1 MAFLRLPDSTFLSSA
16 ASGQSGNAQ
25 LQKEVPPVVLRTLVL
40 LVVAILVAAP
50 APVTAQAASD
60 TVIEWNA
67 IMVST
72 VGGQNPFAQ
81 ARFAAITQLAVFEAV
96 NSITGE
102 YDPYLEPIDAPAGS
116 SADAAAA
123 KAARD
128 VLANYF
134 PGAAGTLDA
143 ALASTLAELPDG
155 ASKDN
160 GIAVGAAAAAELI
173 ALRTGDGSTPPAFYQ
188 PTSTSAGEWQTTPTC
203 PAAGG
208 ILFQWRNLTPFGVES
223 NAQFRS
229 DPPPSLT
236 SRRYSKDYAEVMA
249 VGAADSTARPAD
261 RAAVA
266 RLFAA
271 LSAVGAWNP
280 VARALASEHP
290 GSLTDHARAFAL
302 LNMALSDGLT
312 SSMETK
318 YHYRFWRPETA
329 IRAGEADGNDRT
341 SGRSDFAPYIA
352 TPCFPSYPSAHA
364 SASYGARWI
373 LERVWEGADFN
384 VTLSHPGAPGVAVSY
399 TTLKQLTD
407 DIDDARIYGGI
418 HFRFDQEAGGIQ
430 GHNVANYLLA
440 NLLQAND

>member
-1 MAFLRLPDSTFLSSA
+1 MILRS
-16 ASGQSGNAQ
+16 
-25 LQKEVPPVVLRTLVL
+25 LRIVA
-40 LVVAILVAAP
+40 VAILVAAP
-50 APVTAQAASD
+50 VPASAQAASD

-67 IMVST
+67 MMTST

-102 YDPYLEPIDAPAGS
+102 YEPYVEPIDAPAGS
-116 SADAAAA
+116 SAEAAAA
-123 KAARD
+123 KAAHD
-128 VLANYF
+128 VLVTYF

-143 ALASTLAELPDG
+143 ALASTLAGLPDG
-155 ASKDN
+155 ASKDD
-160 GIAVGAAAAAELI
+160 GVAVGAAAAAAMI
-173 ALRTGDGSTPPAFYQ
+173 ALRTGDGSAPPAFYQ
-188 PTSTSAGEWQTTPTC
+188 PTSTAPGEWQTTPTC

-208 ILFQWRNLTPFGVES
+208 ILFHWQNLTPFGVES
-223 NAQFRS
+223 NSQFRS
-229 DPPPSLT
+229 DPPPDLT
-236 SRRYSKDYAEVMA
+236 SRRYTKDYAEVLA

-266 RLFAA
+266 RLYAA
-271 LSAVGAWNP
+271 VSAVGAWNA

-290 GSLTDHARAFAL
+290 GSLTDHARALAL
-302 LNMALSDGLT
+302 VNVAISDGLA

-329 IRAGEADGNDRT
+329 IRAGDADGNDRT
-341 SGRSDFAPYIA
+341 TGRSDFAPYIA
-352 TPCFPSYPSAHA
+352 TPCFPGYPSAHA

-373 LERVWEGADFN
+373 LERTWEGAAFS
-384 VTLSHPGAPGVAVSY
+384 VTLSHPGAPGVAVNY

-407 DIDDARIYGGI
+407 DIDDARVYGGI

-430 GHNVANYLLA
+430 GHQIANYLLGHV
-440 NLLQAND
+440 LEDQDE